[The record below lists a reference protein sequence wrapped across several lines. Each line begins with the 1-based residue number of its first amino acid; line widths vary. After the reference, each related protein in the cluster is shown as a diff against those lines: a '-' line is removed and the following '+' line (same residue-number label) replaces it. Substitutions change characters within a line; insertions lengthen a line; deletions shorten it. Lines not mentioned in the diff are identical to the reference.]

1 MRLRYSLRAL
11 FVFVTLVCLGVGWL
25 ALPTIRAQQFVA
37 AIERKDYAAAER
49 LFAEQEDTFPGSFK
63 QHQHFEPRVSLKP
76 LTWHDLVHRERNL
89 YVAVTYG
96 DGTGIAGCGVEVRST
111 ASGLEVGMM
120 AP

>member
-11 FVFVTLVCLGVGWL
+11 FVFVTLVCLGIGWL
-25 ALPTIRAQQFVA
+25 ALPTIRARQFVA
-37 AIERKDYAAAER
+37 AIERKDYVAAER
-49 LFAEQEDTFPGSFK
+49 LFVQQEDAFPGSFQ
-63 QHQHFEPRVSLKP
+63 QHQHFEPRVSLKH
-76 LTWHDLVHRERNL
+76 LTWHDLVNRERNL

-96 DGTGIAGCGVEVRST
+96 DGQGIAGCGVEIKAT